1 MYKKS
6 KQVGRPKVPM
16 CDRRRNIIK
25 SVLNDAD
32 YDELLRMSDIHQL
45 SISDIIRMGID
56 RLKKEMNRI

>member
-1 MYKKS
+1 
-6 KQVGRPKVPM
+6 M